1 MSFSASRKSEV
12 LKSLLSSEEMDMFSI
27 PRKGNG
33 SRNNKNAEKV
43 EIFRENDFTKKTD
56 DIIEKEEEKP
66 KQHDLTPISN
76 GNTKKS
82 SKQKVKKDDQKRPE
96 KFVKSTQPEKFE
108 EPLTWTPP
116 EIPEQKPVEDDEE
129 MVVSTI
135 STSKKSKKQ
144 NKKKS
149 KKQVVVPNADPVPVM
164 MPKTSADLN
173 VPIVKNGEKSE
184 NKMKKQNGAQNQN
197 GLSQSQNN
205 HAIEQSSGTTSLK
218 FLICMALIGIFVAL
232 FWMQKFIN

>member
-33 SRNNKNAEKV
+33 SRNNKNAEKI
-43 EIFRENDFTKKTD
+43 EIFRENDFTKNTD

-66 KQHDLTPISN
+66 KHDLTPISN
-76 GNTKKS
+76 GNTSKS

-116 EIPEQKPVEDDEE
+116 EIPEQKPAEDEE
-129 MVVSTI
+129 EIISTI
-135 STSKKSKKQ
+135 STSKKSKNKQ

-149 KKQVVVPNADPVPVM
+149 KKQVVPDPVPVM

-173 VPIVKNGEKSE
+173 DVPIVKNGEKSE